1 MLVVGFSRTYL
12 KTSKFV
18 LPIIERVRY
27 TMANCGKK
35 WGDVGQL
42 NALARLFEVQME
54 HYEQVF

>member
-35 WGDVGQL
+35 WGDVGQIGAPSL
-42 NALARLFEVQME
+42 LFTAKMGQ
-54 HYEQVF
+54 YEQVF